1 MPKKSKEPAKTPTK
15 TLDLD
20 KKIDAIKGEIDKIIE
35 DEEQQIEEEIKQPI
49 AVAPPVKKQPKIIE
63 EIVEEEE
70 PEPVII
76 RKIIKKKPKQIIE
89 EIVEEEDNEPVKEEK
104 PKKKENRGR
113 PFGSIKKPK
122 EEYNNNNNIRE
133 SKNRNRF
140 DTILDEGNLEL
151 LRREMKNEM
160 KRRLMTS
167 LFD

>member
-1 MPKKSKEPAKTPTK
+1 MPKKTKEPAKTPTK

-49 AVAPPVKKQPKIIE
+49 VVAPTVKKQPKIIE
-63 EIVEEEE
+63 EIVEEED

-89 EIVEEEDNEPVKEEK
+89 EIVEEDDDDDK

-122 EEYNNNNNIRE
+122 EEYIE

-160 KRRLMTS
+160 RRRLMTS

>member
-1 MPKKSKEPAKTPTK
+1 MPKKTKETAKTPNK

-20 KKIDAIKGEIDKIIE
+20 KKIDAIKGEIDKIIDE
-35 DEEQQIEEEIKQPI
+35 EEQQIETEEIKQPL
-49 AVAPPVKKQPKIIE
+49 PPVQPIKKQPKIIE
-63 EIVEEEE
+63 EIVEEED
-70 PEPVII
+70 PEPIII

-89 EIVEEEDNEPVKEEK
+89 EIIEEDDDDNEPVKEQK

-122 EEYNNNNNIRE
+122 EEYNIE

-140 DTILDEGNLEL
+140 DTILDEGNIEL

-160 KRRLMTS
+160 RRRLMTS